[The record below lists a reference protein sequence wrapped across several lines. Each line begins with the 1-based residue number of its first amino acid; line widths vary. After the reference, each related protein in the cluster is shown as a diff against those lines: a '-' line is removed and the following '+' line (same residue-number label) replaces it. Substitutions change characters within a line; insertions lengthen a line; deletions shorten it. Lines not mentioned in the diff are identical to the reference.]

1 MELIQPPLMSLFEL
15 AKHYTGRSAQQ
26 SLLIACF
33 SLLEDVCFYFPNENA
48 WVWSC
53 VWRRMLIS
61 CQERSL
67 QVSVATAAMQ
77 TLANLLPS
85 MLEEMLKCAE
95 DLYGLLDSAHIR
107 EGKSTRPRYH
117 RNRNEAMNYESRYC
131 RRREMGSDKAI
142 WKHSELFDA
151 FTRLVVTLAQTEN
164 NNRSGDAHM
173 AYKMSLTHAL
183 INKIGSFLRNLEG
196 QPTSSG
202 ELPGLDASSDI
213 KQYETAVLSLCS
225 KLVHDVNCEYVRNG
239 IYQILVEGLGGKTPM
254 LVVLPCL
261 VDLALEDGKE
271 RQNDV
276 NNILTGLLM
285 KIDIHNVRKRGKE

>member
-1 MELIQPPLMSLFEL
+1 MSLFDL

-95 DLYGLLDSAHIR
+95 DLYGLLDTAHIR
-107 EGKSTRPRYH
+107 EGWSNRPRYH
-117 RNRNEAMNYESRYC
+117 RNRNGAVNYESRYC
-131 RRREMGSDKAI
+131 RREGGEERIIRSDLEASRAVRCVYAP
-142 WKHSELFDA
+142 HRHAGAD
-151 FTRLVVTLAQTEN
+151 RTEQPRGRRARGVQN
-164 NNRSGDAHM
+164 EPH
-173 AYKMSLTHAL
+173 THAD
-183 INKIGSFLRNLEG
+183 
-196 QPTSSG
+196 Q
-202 ELPGLDASSDI
+202 
-213 KQYETAVLSLCS
+213 
-225 KLVHDVNCEYVRNG
+225 
-239 IYQILVEGLGGKTPM
+239 
-254 LVVLPCL
+254 
-261 VDLALEDGKE
+261 
-271 RQNDV
+271 
-276 NNILTGLLM
+276 
-285 KIDIHNVRKRGKE
+285 